1 MAHDATQVRLVGG
14 GKFVIGRITGKC
26 RNIGDA
32 ALFEDTV
39 NLKAIATDVVLSQQ
53 VDFELVCFLFFTV
66 AYHVGEELVVG
77 DMVYVSGQ
85 LPMSNG
91 AIELTGRV
99 GDTVSIEDAAK
110 QAELC
115 AIAILRQVATVS
127 DNLKNVAQVIKL
139 GGFVTSTPDFTAQPK
154 VIDGASKVM
163 LALFGDEGKHTRFA
177 VGVSALP
184 LGAVVEIDAIFQLKS

>member
-1 MAHDATQVRLVGG
+1 MNSDIQSKLDQLG
-14 GKFVIGRITGKC
+14 ITL
-26 RNIGDA
+26 DSPA
-32 ALFEDTV
+32 AAAAGNYV
-39 NLKAIATDVVLSQQ
+39 PV
-53 VDFELVCFLFFTV
+53 
-66 AYHVGEELVVG
+66 LVVG

-115 AIAILRQVATVS
+115 AVAILRQVATVS